1 MFIFT
6 NLSITIAS
14 IGIVLAGTSFISG
27 LQLVRATSASIEA
40 MIHRA
45 NGYLT
50 ILLFIILSITSL
62 SGKTISTVQ
71 LLLPLGGLSV
81 FILKLWIIRRQKRFL
96 KYVSWMGGALIID
109 WLLVFY
115 VNIPV

>member
-14 IGIVLAGTSFISG
+14 IGIVLAATSFISG
-27 LQLVRATSASIEA
+27 LQLVRAMSVSVEA

-50 ILLFIILSITSL
+50 ILLFFVLSLISL
-62 SGKTISTVQ
+62 SGKTINTVQ
-71 LLLPLGGLSV
+71 LLLPLCGLSV
-81 FILKLWIIRRQKRFL
+81 FMLKLWIIRRQKRFL
-96 KYVSWMGGALIID
+96 KYVSWMGGALILD

-115 VNIPV
+115 VNIPA

>member
-14 IGIVLAGTSFISG
+14 IGIVLAATSFISG

-50 ILLFIILSITSL
+50 ILLFI
-62 SGKTISTVQ
+62 
-71 LLLPLGGLSV
+71 LLALIALRSRMINTAALFLPLAGLSL
-81 FILKLWIIRRQKRFL
+81 FLMKLWVIRRHKRFL
-96 KYVSWMGGALIID
+96 KYVSWMGGSLILI
-109 WLLVFY
+109 WFIIFY